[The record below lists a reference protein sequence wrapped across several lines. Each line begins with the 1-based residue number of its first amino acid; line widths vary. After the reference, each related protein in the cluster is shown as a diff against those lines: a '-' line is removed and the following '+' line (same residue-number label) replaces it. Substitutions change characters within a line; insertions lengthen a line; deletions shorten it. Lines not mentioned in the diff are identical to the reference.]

1 MPVNHVK
8 EYLISVHTNVV
19 FSYFYVRASNCSHYF
34 NVGNKCPK
42 LGAGTPEDMLF
53 TNLGVAT
60 WFLIFEICIV
70 FSHFSARAW
79 NGPQYSNFGNKCPKL
94 GPGTPEDML
103 FTNLSVAAWFPGNE
117 IALVCTCILGILLPA
132 ANTSA
137 FYSRRYIC
145 IYYHYFHAWHH
156 VSCVCVCFCP
166 LCDL

>member
-1 MPVNHVK
+1 MW
-8 EYLISVHTNVV
+8 
-19 FSYFYVRASNCSHYF
+19 
-34 NVGNKCPK
+34 
-42 LGAGTPEDMLF
+42 LGAFFRSMISEKRSKNGRNQIFFVSKNQFCHARQPCKR
-53 TNLGVAT
+53 
-60 WFLIFEICIV
+60 IFEICIV